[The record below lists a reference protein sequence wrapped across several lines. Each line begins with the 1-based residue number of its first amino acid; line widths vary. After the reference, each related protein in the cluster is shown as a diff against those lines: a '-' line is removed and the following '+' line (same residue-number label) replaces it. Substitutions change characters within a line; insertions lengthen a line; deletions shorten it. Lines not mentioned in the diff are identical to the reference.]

1 MELDDNSPIIGQP
14 GTIVK
19 PLTKYQK
26 AILYKCLKIES
37 EKKTYGFM
45 GDIPGTGKTASILA
59 LVCAGKIINSKDQTI
74 IVVPQNIISQW
85 ESEITKFCG
94 DSLKY
99 VSIKEYSQIRDLYNP
114 GEIDYYKTFD
124 VLLITSILYQ
134 NLLAI
139 LKDKSYFI
147 KRVVF
152 DEVDTL
158 ENIFD
163 SISIEK
169 ERNKKGSLYA
179 KTEAEIEQKRIKD
192 NLSIHDITWY
202 VSASVCNLFDEEN
215 NIVIGDLFISKKE
228 FTEHYVKCKKEFL
241 EKYSILKYKY
251 KQIDIHCKSFI
262 EPFSD
267 LLSVEQFDNINS
279 LSFNKIRGTYIS
291 KCATSEKDV
300 ILVIVEDYINQCRNI
315 KSNIQNKK
323 NHIEKLIKRNLDHS
337 ELDNLLLIDEKEY
350 SLLADLLKRYFNLID
365 CELKED
371 LDESFRKFKESYN
384 KKVELFDFS
393 KTKYY
398 QVLSYINEKI
408 KTNQHKTIIF
418 SDYTDGFNR
427 IISYFDNNS
436 IKYTDLAKGNV
447 KEITEAIYNFKKGD
461 TNFLL
466 IDSASEGCGLNLE
479 NTTNILFLHR
489 TAETLKDQMI
499 GRAFRPG
506 RTCDLEVNYLLNENE
521 VV

>member
-14 GTIVK
+14 STIIK

-59 LVCAGKIINSKDQTI
+59 LICAGKIINSKDQTI

-85 ESEITKFCG
+85 ESEICKFCG
-94 DSLKY
+94 DSLTY
-99 VSIKEYSQIRDLYNP
+99 MSIKEYSQIRDLYNP
-114 GEIDYYKTFD
+114 GEIDFYKKFD
-124 VLLITSILYQ
+124 ILLITSILYQ
-134 NLLAI
+134 NLISI
-139 LKDKSYFI
+139 LKDQRYNI
-147 KRVVF
+147 KRIVF

-163 SISIEK
+163 NISIEK
-169 ERNKKGSLYA
+169 ERDVKGSLYI
-179 KTEAEIEQKRIKD
+179 KTEAEKQEKILKD
-192 NLSIHDITWY
+192 NFVIHDITWY
-202 VSASVCNLFDEEN
+202 VSASVCNLFDEDN
-215 NIVIGDLFISKKE
+215 NIVIGNLFISKQE
-228 FTEHYVKCKKEFL
+228 FTEHYVKCKKDFL
-241 EKYSILKYKY
+241 QKYSILKHKFT
-251 KQIDIHCKSFI
+251 QTNILCKSFI

-267 LLSVEQFDNINS
+267 LLSIEQFDNINS

-300 ILVIVEDYINQCRNI
+300 ILIIIEDYMYQCRNI
-315 KSNIQNKK
+315 KGNIENKN
-323 NHIEKLIKRNLDHS
+323 NHIKKLKLRNLDHS
-337 ELDNLLLIDEKEY
+337 ELSNLLLIDEKEY
-350 SLLADLLKRYFNLID
+350 SLLFDLLKKYFSILD
-365 CELKED
+365 CELNTD
-371 LDESFRKFKESYN
+371 LEESFRKFKECYN
-384 KKVELFDFS
+384 KKIELFDFS
-393 KTKYY
+393 KTKYN
-398 QVLSYINEKI
+398 QVLKYIDTKI
-408 KTNQHKTIIF
+408 QTKHKTIIF

-447 KEITEAIYNFKKGD
+447 KEISEAIENFKNKD
-461 TNFLL
+461 IDFLL

-479 NTTNILFLHR
+479 NTTDILFLHR
-489 TAETLKDQMI
+489 TAETLQEQMI

-506 RTCDLEVNYLLNENE
+506 RTCDLQVNFLLNENE